1 MSGTGN
7 PQAES
12 VIRNIIREICL
23 ECSSQGENVS
33 ETLAAFMV
41 KAAVLDPDND
51 FNVERTLTKEDVQ
64 KLIQV
69 QYINYVNHVTINV
82 YIFYN

>member
-1 MSGTGN
+1 MVIEMSAN

-23 ECSSQGENVS
+23 ECSSHGQSIS

-41 KAAVLDPDND
+41 GRLLK
-51 FNVERTLTKEDVQ
+51 RTE
-64 KLIQV
+64 
-69 QYINYVNHVTINV
+69 VNGL
-82 YIFYN
+82 